1 MKAEA
6 TLLGFATQPK
16 HDDEYNW
23 TGAAISAAIEVLV
36 RDTDQQGYHRV
47 GLNIDLSPELLDR
60 LKREG
65 YGKKAE
71 GYFMKRVVNLMKAI
85 DQKYEGTT
93 ADTYYIYGILMY
105 NMPILIKKSIDRA
118 YYSANLRTGEVVEY
132 GIDEIDYIKQ

>member
-36 RDTDQQGYHRV
+36 RDTDQRGYNRV

-71 GYFMKRVVNLMKAI
+71 GYFRKRVVNCMKVI
-85 DQKYEGTT
+85 EQKYEGTT
-93 ADTYYIYGILMY
+93 ADMYYIYGFLMFY
-105 NMPILIKKSIDRA
+105 MPTLIQKSIDRT
-118 YYSANLRTGEVVEY
+118 YYSANFQTGEVKEY
-132 GIDEIDYIKQ
+132 GIDEIDYIKH

>member
-23 TGAAISAAIEVLV
+23 TGAAISASIEVLV
-36 RDTDQQGYHRV
+36 RDTDQRGYHRV
-47 GLNIDLSPELLDR
+47 GLNMDLSPELLDR

-71 GYFMKRVVNLMKAI
+71 GYFRKRVVNCMKAI
-85 DQKYEGTT
+85 ERKYEGTT
-93 ADTYYIYGILMY
+93 ADTYYIYGILMF

-118 YYSANLRTGEVVEY
+118 YYSSNLRTGEVVEY
-132 GIDEIDYIKQ
+132 GIDEIDYIKH